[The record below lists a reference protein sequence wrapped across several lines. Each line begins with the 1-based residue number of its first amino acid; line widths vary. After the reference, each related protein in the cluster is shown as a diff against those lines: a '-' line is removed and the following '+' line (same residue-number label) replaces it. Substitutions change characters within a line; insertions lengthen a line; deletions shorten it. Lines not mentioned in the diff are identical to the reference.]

1 MKRGFGFAIDR
12 GGTFTDVYVKYP
24 DGRSRVTK
32 LLSEDPANYPD
43 APTEAIRRVLS
54 EEYGEIRRGAKIGIE
69 HIEWIRMGTTVATNA
84 LLERKGERCAL
95 LITKGFK
102 DLLYIGNQS
111 RPNIF
116 DLDIRIPD
124 TLYEQVVEIDE
135 RIVLDDPTCEMELA
149 GERRTTKNGTKII
162 VHKPIDRE
170 SVTAALRSLRSEG
183 FTSVAVLFLHSYI
196 YPEHE
201 ALVGSLASEVGFSN
215 VSLSSTVIP
224 MIKAVPRGFT
234 ACADAYLTPV
244 IQKYIQNFRAAFEDN
259 LEGVRVEFMQS
270 DGGLCPIQNFFG
282 SRAIL
287 SGPAGG
293 VVGVSLTAYDS
304 STKEAV
310 IGFDMGGTSTDVS
323 RYAGEFDHVVETVTA
338 GVTIQ
343 APQLDIHTVAAGGGS
358 RLFFRDGLF
367 VVGPESAGSN
377 PGPVCYRKNGYLTVT
392 DANLVLGRILPK
404 HFPHIFGPNENQP
417 LDRDA
422 AMKSMSEVTV
432 EANKFL
438 KPLGRPELSVAE
450 TALGFIEV
458 ANESMCRPIRALTQA
473 RGYDTS
479 RHTLA
484 CFGGAGGQHACAIA
498 KALGMRTVK
507 IHKYSGILSAYGI
520 ALADAVVEK
529 QESAMKDLTE
539 ESFPYL
545 EDRLKVLTE
554 ESRKELRSQGF
565 TDEHIRFEEYLH
577 LRYARTDCAI
587 MCQAEERTVEGF
599 RKSFSHAYQRQ
610 FGFTISGRTII
621 VDDIRVRAVGVSNLV
636 ESDSIPK
643 ADDAKNPPLLGMTK
657 CFFTEGE
664 LDTKLYELSKLLAS
678 HIITGPAIIIDKNS
692 TILVEPSCQATI
704 TDEGNVVIE
713 IVDHQVKKIDTSMDP
728 IQLSIFSHRFM
739 SIAEQMGTILQR
751 TAISTNIKERLDFS
765 CALFGPEGGL
775 IANAPHIPVHLGG
788 MQATVMFQIA
798 NLGFDGMEDG
808 DVILA
813 NHPMAGGSHLPDLT
827 VITPV
832 YINKSKRPEF
842 FVANRGHHSDIGGLV
857 PGSMPPHST
866 SLSQEGA
873 QFVSFKVVK
882 KGVFQEKEL
891 TDLLMAPA
899 KYPGCTGTR
908 NLSDNLSDLR
918 AQIAANQK
926 GITLVTELI
935 ECYGLEVVQAYMAH
949 IQSNAEV
956 AVHQL
961 LRKVGRE
968 TREKFGKSVLQ
979 AEDFMDDGTRIK
991 LTVNIDEDQG
1001 EADFDFTGTGTEV
1014 YSSCN
1019 APPAVTMAAVIYCI
1033 RCLVGHDIP
1042 LNQGCLKPIK
1052 IKVPPGTIISPHK
1065 DAAVVGGNV
1074 LTSQRLCDVIFRAFN
1089 AVAASQGCMN
1099 NTTFGDEKMGGYYET
1114 IAGGSG
1120 AGNGFDGRSG
1130 VHTHMTNTRITDAEI
1145 LESRYP
1151 VILRRF
1157 SLRPDS
1163 GGAGKFRGGDGVSRF
1178 IQFRRPLKLSLLTE
1192 RRALAPYG
1200 LEGGKPGARG
1210 SNILR
1215 KLDGRCLY
1223 LGGKNSIIV
1232 AAGDQLEVET
1242 PGGGGYGTPEE
1253 STEF

>member
-24 DGRSRVTK
+24 NGASRVMK

-54 EEYGEIRRGAKIGIE
+54 EALGDIKRGSRIPTD
-69 HIEWIRMGTTVATNA
+69 HIDWIRMGTTVATNA

-111 RPNIF
+111 RPKIF
-116 DLDIRIPD
+116 ELDIKIPD
-124 TLYEQVVEIDE
+124 TLYEEVVEIDE
-135 RIVLDDPTCEMELA
+135 RVLLEDASCEMQIS
-149 GERRTTKNGTKII
+149 GERKTTQNGTGII
-162 VHKPIDRE
+162 VHRE
-170 SVTAALRSLRSEG
+170 VDVSAVSDELKRLNEKGFKSL
-183 FTSVAVLFLHSYI
+183 AVLFLHSYI

-201 ALVGSLASEVGFSN
+201 SLVEELAIKLGFTN
-215 VSLSSTVIP
+215 ISLSSTVIP

-234 ACADAYLTPV
+234 ACADAYLTPI
-244 IQKYIQNFRAAFEDN
+244 IQKYIQNFRSAFENN
-259 LEGVRVEFMQS
+259 LHGVKVEFMQS
-270 DGGLCPIQNFFG
+270 DGGLCPIESFFG

-304 STKEAV
+304 DTKEAV

-323 RYAGEFDHVVETVTA
+323 RYAGEFSHVVETVTA

-377 PGPVCYRKNGYLTVT
+377 PGPVCYRKNGHLTVT
-392 DANLVLGRILPK
+392 DANLVLGRVLPEY
-404 HFPHIFGPNENQP
+404 FPHIFGSKEDQP
-417 LDRDA
+417 LDAEA
-422 AMKSMSEVTV
+422 AKKVMSGVTAD
-432 EANKFL
+432 ANKFL
-438 KPLGRPELSVAE
+438 KSLGRPELSVQE

-498 KALGMRTVK
+498 KALGMKTVK

-520 ALADAVVEK
+520 ALADTVVER
-529 QESAMKDLTE
+529 QESAMKNLNGDD
-539 ESFPYL
+539 FPYL
-545 EDRLKVLTE
+545 DERLAKLRE
-554 ESRKELRSQGF
+554 ECAAELHSQGF
-565 TDEHIRFEEYLH
+565 LDADIGFEEYLH
-577 LRYARTDCAI
+577 LRYAKTDCAI
-587 MCQAEERTVEGF
+587 MCRSEKLSVEGF
-599 RKSFSHAYQRQ
+599 RESFTQTYKRE
-610 FGFTISGRTII
+610 FGFTISDRPII
-621 VDDIRVRAVGVSNLV
+621 VDDIRIRGIGVCNLV
-636 ESDSIPK
+636 ESAEIPK
-643 ADDAKNPPLLGMTK
+643 ADDPANPPLTATTK
-657 CFFTEGE
+657 CFFTDGE
-664 LDTKLYELSKLLAS
+664 LETNLYELKKLRAGHVIS
-678 HIITGPAIIIDKNS
+678 GPAIIIDKNS
-692 TILVEPSCQATI
+692 TILVEPLCKGTI
-704 TDEGNVVIE
+704 TPDGNVIIE
-713 IVDHQVKKIDTSMDP
+713 ILKHDQKEIDTAMDP

-751 TAISTNIKERLDFS
+751 TSISTNIKERLDFS
-765 CALFGPEGGL
+765 CALFGPDGGL

-788 MQATVMFQIA
+788 MQATVMFQIN
-798 NLGFDGMEDG
+798 NLGIDGMEDG

-832 YINKSKRPEF
+832 YYSKSKRPEF

-866 SLSQEGA
+866 SLNQEGA

-882 KGVFQEKEL
+882 KGAFQEQEL
-891 TDLLMAPA
+891 TELLMAPG
-899 KYPGCTGTR
+899 KYPGCSGTR
-908 NLSDNLSDLR
+908 NLNDNLSDLR

-926 GITLVTELI
+926 GIALVTELI
-935 ECYGLEVVQAYMAH
+935 EGYGLDVVQAYMSH

-961 LRKVGRE
+961 LKKVGEE
-968 TREKFGKSVLQ
+968 TKKRFGKSVLQ

-991 LTVNIDEDQG
+991 LTVDIDTAKG
-1001 EADFDFTGTGTEV
+1001 EAEFDFTGTGPEV

-1033 RCLVGHDIP
+1033 RCLVGYDIP

-1052 IKVPPGTIISPHK
+1052 IKVPPGTILSPHK
-1065 DAAVVGGNV
+1065 QAAVVGGNV
-1074 LTSQRLCDVIFRAFN
+1074 LTSQRLCDVIFRAFG

-1120 AGNGFDGRSG
+1120 AGDGFDGRSG

-1151 VILRRF
+1151 VILQRF

-1163 GGAGKFRGGDGVSRF
+1163 GGAGKFRGGDGVFRY
-1178 IQFRRPLKLSLLTE
+1178 IQFRRALKLSLLTE
-1192 RRALAPYG
+1192 RRVFAPYG

-1215 KLDGRCLY
+1215 KLDGRRLY
-1223 LGGKNSIIV
+1223 LGGKNSIFV
-1232 AAGDQLEVET
+1232 EAGDLLEVET
-1242 PGGGGYGTPEE
+1242 PGGGGYGSPESSE
-1253 STEF
+1253 K

>member
-24 DGRSRVTK
+24 DGKSRVMK
-32 LLSEDPANYPD
+32 LLSEDPSNYPD

-54 EEYGEIRRGAKIGIE
+54 EEYGEIKRGSKIGIE
-69 HIEWIRMGTTVATNA
+69 NIAWIRMGTTVATNA

-111 RPNIF
+111 RPKIF
-116 DLDIRIPD
+116 DLDIKIPE
-124 TLYEQVVEIDE
+124 TLYEEVVEIDE
-135 RIVLDDPTCEMELA
+135 RIVLHDLSCQMNIS
-149 GERRTTKNGTKII
+149 GEHKITRNGTEVI
-162 VHKPIDRE
+162 VHKGIDRT
-170 SVTAALRSLRSEG
+170 SVTSALKALKEKG
-183 FTSVAVLFLHSYI
+183 FDSVAVLFLHSYI
-196 YPEHE
+196 CPEHE
-201 ALVGSLASEVGFSN
+201 ILVGQLASEVGFSN

-244 IQKYIQNFRAAFEDN
+244 IQRYIQNFRAAFENN
-259 LEGVRVEFMQS
+259 LDGVKVEFMQS
-270 DGGLCPIQNFFG
+270 DGGLCPIQSFFG

-293 VVGVSLTAYDS
+293 VVGVTLTAYDKT
-304 STKEAV
+304 TKEAV

-323 RYAGEFDHVVETVTA
+323 RYAGEFSHVVETVTA

-377 PGPVCYRKNGYLTVT
+377 PGPVCYRKRGYLTVT
-392 DANLVLGRILPK
+392 DANLVLGRILPEY
-404 HFPHIFGPNENQP
+404 FPHIFGPNENEP
-417 LDRDA
+417 LDKDA
-422 AMKSMSEVTV
+422 ATQAMSKVAA
-432 EANKFL
+432 EASKFL
-438 KPLGRPELSVAE
+438 KSLGRPELSVAE

-498 KALGMRTVK
+498 KALGMKTVK

-539 ESFPYL
+539 DDFEYL
-545 EDRLKVLTE
+545 SDRLDVLRD
-554 ESRKELRSQGF
+554 ESREELRSQGI
-565 TDEHIRFEEYLH
+565 THENIRFEEYLH

-587 MCQAEERTVEGF
+587 MCQADERTVEGF
-599 RKSFSHAYQRQ
+599 RKSFAEAYQRE
-610 FGFTISGRTII
+610 FRFTISERAII
-621 VDDIRVRAVGVSNLV
+621 VDDVRIRAVGVNNLV
-636 ESDSIPK
+636 ESDCIST
-643 ADDAKNPPLLGMTK
+643 ADDPHNPPVLGSTK

-664 LDTKLYELSKLLAS
+664 LDTKLYELSKLSAG
-678 HIITGPAIIIDKNS
+678 HIINGPSVIIDKNS
-692 TILVEPSCQATI
+692 TILVEPLCQATI
-704 TDEGNVVIE
+704 TSEGNVVIE
-713 IVDHQVKKIDTSMDP
+713 IMKREVKEIDTTMDP

-751 TAISTNIKERLDFS
+751 TSISTNIKERLDFS

-788 MQATVMFQIA
+788 MQATVMFQIE

-832 YINKSKRPEF
+832 YYKKSKRPEF

-882 KGVFQEKEL
+882 KGVFQETEL
-891 TDLLMAPA
+891 TELLMEPG

-926 GITLVTELI
+926 GIALVTELI
-935 ECYGLEVVQAYMAH
+935 ESYGLDVVQAYMAH

-968 TREKFGKSVLQ
+968 TKERFGQSVLQ
-979 AEDFMDDGTRIK
+979 AEDYMDDGTLIK
-991 LTVNIDEDQG
+991 LTVKIDEDKG
-1001 EADFDFTGTGTEV
+1001 EAVFDFTGTGAEV

-1052 IKVPPGTIISPHK
+1052 IKVPPGTILSPHK

-1151 VILRRF
+1151 VILQRF
-1157 SLRPDS
+1157 SLRPNS
-1163 GGAGKFRGGDGVSRF
+1163 GGDGKYRGGDGVSRY

-1192 RRALAPYG
+1192 RRAFAPYG
-1200 LEGGKPGARG
+1200 LEGGKPGASG

-1223 LGGKNSIIV
+1223 LGGKNSIFV
-1232 AAGDQLEVET
+1232 ETGDQLEVET
-1242 PGGGGYGTPEE
+1242 PGGGGYGPPD
-1253 STEF
+1253 SNGHV